1 MYTSFSHVNLH
12 AIESKSVRNTGKV
25 INGKKCQADLFKFCW
40 SVSQDMQCEVDM
52 DLLCWGSGE
61 LGQTGHGRPEVI
73 PPEEALLKEFA
84 TSGLGSVKLLA
95 CGSSHSVVVTG
106 SVLSLLV

>member
-1 MYTSFSHVNLH
+1 MYTSFSHFNLH
-12 AIESKSVRNTGKV
+12 AIETKCVRNTGKV
-25 INGKKCQADLFKFCW
+25 INGKKYQADLFKFCW

-106 SVLSLLV
+106 SVPSLLV